1 MLAPRSA
8 WTEPICL
15 EAIPENNRLGGG
27 LIGDIGLFDLAL
39 DSYLD
44 KTNSPNEESGS
55 ESETAA
61 PLANLLLDND
71 TRIRWSAMES
81 LIYLDALRCA
91 LYWNFSPKTS
101 THH

>member
-1 MLAPRSA
+1 M
-8 WTEPICL
+8 EPICL

-55 ESETAA
+55 EVRNRRPS
-61 PLANLLLDND
+61 
-71 TRIRWSAMES
+71 
-81 LIYLDALRCA
+81 C
-91 LYWNFSPKTS
+91 
-101 THH
+101 